1 MKILI
6 IEKDELVFNILKR
19 KLEEQGYEIVTEND
33 QYDLA
38 IIEEKELGRVKN
50 NIPIIMIFNSK
61 QPIKVEKAKQQGI
74 KDFIFK
80 TEFDIVEAVLKVKRL
95 EK

>member
-80 TEFDIVEAVLKVKRL
+80 AEFDIVEAVLKVKRL